1 MANGFG
7 SMFIGVAGLQS
18 SQNALNVTS
27 NNLANLDTTG
37 YVRQSVLFADRDY
50 VTFNTTAAIS
60 NSYTSCGTTTS
71 TGLVT
76 CNLVGVAAG
85 TANITLTTNS
95 AATVTT
101 GVSVVAGS
109 VRVSDGVAT
118 KVDYAFDKAT
128 YAR

>member
-50 VTFNTTAAIS
+50 VTFNTTCLL
-60 NSYTSCGTTTS
+60 YTSPS
-71 TGLVT
+71 PRD
-76 CNLVGVAAG
+76 
-85 TANITLTTNS
+85 S
-95 AATVTT
+95 
-101 GVSVVAGS
+101 
-109 VRVSDGVAT
+109 
-118 KVDYAFDKAT
+118 
-128 YAR
+128 